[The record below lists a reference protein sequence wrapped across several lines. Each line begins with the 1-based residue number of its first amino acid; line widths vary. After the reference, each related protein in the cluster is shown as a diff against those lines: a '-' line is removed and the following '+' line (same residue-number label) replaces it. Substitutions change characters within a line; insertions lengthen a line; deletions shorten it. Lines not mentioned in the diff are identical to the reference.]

1 MKVREKGHAPTAI
14 ETIQGEVQQ
23 AVQSH
28 CTGFGEVT
36 YSCISASQPKTLT
49 KTYRLGVDGK
59 LTKSTVANLSSG
71 VIEVRKAASVSE
83 FARQLQELAPSQ
95 ALTYGVPKDYG
106 PCDGAPYQSKLLS
119 IKRHEELESPS
130 DAITRTNANFK
141 WPEGAGVLLLDY
153 DPQEGQQPLS
163 KAQLLAR
170 LNEFIPLEQTAYV
183 WWCSSSSLITNAE
196 TQEQLTG
203 IKGQR
208 VYIMVKNASDILRA
222 GEVLFNRLWLAG
234 HGYYAVS
241 RAGSAL
247 KRSVIDASVWQ
258 PTRLDFA
265 AGAHCSPP
273 LKQERGIPDAHDGDL
288 LDTLT
293 ALPDLTPREKVEL
306 KTREDHARKVVQAD
320 IASTRQRYIEESARD
335 LVTKKHGNTLEGEKL
350 DKALDEARNV
360 IVRACDHHT
369 LAGDFIITL
378 ADGER
383 VSVGEVMDRPAS
395 YHDKLTLDPLEPEYN
410 GHKVVGKLYLIGRY
424 QNLYSFAHGGR
435 NFRLVQQVS
444 RIEHK
449 QGADHGTTQ
458 ETLERLRRLPD
469 VFDMGTELVEVSDG
483 KVCHLN
489 QHGLNFYL
497 GGAVQ
502 YWKWNKA
509 PRGGMYEVNINPPQQ
524 VVNHLLAMQ
533 ERRRLKPLKA
543 VITAPVITGDG
554 RVLESLGYDEGTQLY
569 LDTPTDPLP
578 VLATVDEQEA
588 LRALN
593 VLMRPFR
600 GFAFA
605 DKLDRSVLLA
615 LLLTAV
621 VRPVL
626 DTAPAGGLDAPVQG
640 SGKTLLAQC
649 IGALATGAMPSVYP
663 HTAGVAD
670 EETRKRLTAILTR
683 GELVVVWDNVL
694 GHFDSAAVASFL
706 TSPEYSDRI
715 LGKSETA
722 KFPNRTLFL
731 LTGNNLALSGDM
743 PRRVLKC
750 RLDAQTDNPA
760 GRKFDFSPLRE
771 VIGTRQTLVRAALT
785 LIRGYQ
791 QSDVYKAGG
800 AVPNESTA
808 SFEQWDALVRQPC
821 AWIAERLPRD
831 YQDPAGAIREAIGND
846 PEKEELSIVLEGIK
860 ARMGE
865 GTWVSARELFTK
877 INDAFDSEPE
887 LRETL
892 EGAMRTKL
900 TAHALGRWLGYR
912 TDRIVNGLRLRKRKR
927 RDRLEYCVE
936 GNFEL
941 DAELMAMLG

>member
-1 MKVREKGHAPTAI
+1 MKAI
-14 ETIQGEVQQ
+14 EQGEVQQ

-28 CTGFGEVT
+28 YTGFGEVT

-49 KTYRLGVDGK
+49 KTYRLGADGK
-59 LTKSTVANLSSG
+59 LTKSTIANLSAG
-71 VIEVRKAASVSE
+71 VITVCKVASVSE
-83 FARQLQELAPSQ
+83 FAKRLQELAPSQ

-106 PCDGAPYQSKLLS
+106 PCDGAPYQRELLS
-119 IKRHEELESPS
+119 TKRHEELESPS
-130 DAITRTNANFK
+130 DAITRTNDNFK
-141 WPEGAGVLLLDY
+141 WPEDAGVLLLDY
-153 DPQEGQQPLS
+153 DPQEGQQALS

-170 LNEFIPLEQTAYV
+170 MGEVIPLEQTAYV
-183 WWCSSSSLITNAE
+183 WWCSSSSLITNAD

-208 VYIMVKNASDILRA
+208 VYIMVKNASDIPRA
-222 GEVLFNRLWLAG
+222 GEVLFKRLWLAG
-234 HGYYAVS
+234 YGYYAIS

-265 AGAHCSPP
+265 AGAHCVPP
-273 LKQERGIPDAHDGDL
+273 LKQERGIPDTHDGAL

-306 KTREDHARKVVQAD
+306 KTREDRALNVVQAD
-320 IASTRQRYIEESARD
+320 IASTRQRYIEESARE

-360 IVRACDHHT
+360 IVRACDRHT

-395 YHDKLTLDPLEPEYN
+395 YHNKLTLDPLEPEYN
-410 GHKVVGKLYLIGRY
+410 GHKVVGKLFLMGGH

-435 NFRLVQQVS
+435 NFKLIRQVY
-444 RIEHK
+444 RIEHTN
-449 QGADHGTTQ
+449 GETQ
-458 ETLERLRRLPD
+458 KTSLETLDRLRALPD
-469 VFDMGTELVEVSDG
+469 VFDMGTELVQVSNG
-483 KVCHLN
+483 KAHCLN
-489 QHGLNFYL
+489 QHTLSFYL
-497 GGAVQ
+497 GGEMQ

-509 PRGGMYEVNINPPQQ
+509 PRGGMYEVNIDPPQQ
-524 VVNHLLAMQ
+524 VLNHLLAMQ
-533 ERRRLKPLKA
+533 ARRRLKPLKA
-543 VITAPVITGDG
+543 AVTAPVITGDG
-554 RVLESLGYDEGTQLY
+554 RVVESLGYDEETQLY
-569 LDTPTDPLP
+569 LAMPTDPLP
-578 VLATVDEQEA
+578 VPATVDEQEA
-588 LRALN
+588 LRALD
-593 VLMRPFR
+593 VLMHPFR
-600 GFAFA
+600 GFAFSS
-605 DKLDRSVLLA
+605 KLDRSVLLA

-663 HTAGVAD
+663 HTAGVDD
-670 EETRKRLTAILTR
+670 EETRKRLTAALMR
-683 GELVVVWDNVL
+683 GDLVIVWDNVL

-750 RLDAQTDNPA
+750 RLDAQIDNPA
-760 GRKFDFSPLRE
+760 GRKFDFNPLRE
-771 VIGTRQTLVRAALT
+771 VIETRQTLVRAALT

-821 AWIAERLPRD
+821 AWLAKRLPRD
-831 YQDPAGAIREAIGND
+831 YQDPADAIREAIGND
-846 PEKEELSIVLEGIK
+846 PEKEELSIVLEGIM

-877 INDAFDSEPE
+877 INDAFDLDPE

-900 TAHALGRWLGYR
+900 TARALGRWLGFR
-912 TDRIVNGLRLRKRKR
+912 AGRIVNGLRLTKRKR

-941 DAELMAMLG
+941 EAEGVAMLG